1 LFSFALFFKILLIIL
16 ILLRIRDF
24 INSRSKST
32 IVIFGIILVLLVGLI
47 DLVTGVAFSFSIFYL
62 IPISL
67 VAWYAGKS
75 QALSVA
81 VIGAVAW
88 LWCDMQD
95 IQRYTNQ
102 AIPYWNALV
111 RFGFFVVVIYLISAL
126 KVLNDELEKKVRS
139 RTSDLI
145 AEINERKNTEKELH
159 RKSEKLRQL
168 IKRTQNI
175 REEENSKIAREI
187 HDVLGQALTA
197 IKIETISLSKKFSNN
212 SELVDRLFVVVNTVD
227 DTIKSIREIS
237 TRLRPRLLDEL
248 GLLPAVELQLREFQT
263 RTGIRCNL
271 SASDENLK
279 LDSTVSTAL
288 FRIFQEAITNVA
300 RHAEATNV
308 KIRINNSAAKTGLL
322 TMEIIDNGIGLPHD
336 YSEKSQSLG
345 ILGMKE
351 RAQILGGTIDF
362 ISAEDWG
369 TAVIVNI
376 PINNTTD

>member
-1 LFSFALFFKILLIIL
+1 LCFCIILFGSAYYIVLLKIREYINRISKTTIVIVSLFLILLI
-16 ILLRIRDF
+16 
-24 INSRSKST
+24 
-32 IVIFGIILVLLVGLI
+32 GLI
-47 DLVTGVAFSFSIFYL
+47 DFFTGVEFSVSIFYL

-67 VAWYAGKS
+67 VTWYAGKYE
-75 QALSVA
+75 ALFTA
-81 VIGAVAW
+81 VICALIW
-88 LWCDMQD
+88 LYADMQD
-95 IQRYTNQ
+95 IQRYSVS

-111 RFGFFVVVIYLISAL
+111 RFGFFLVVVYLVNAL
-126 KVLNDELEKKVRS
+126 KVLNNELERKVKN
-139 RTSDLI
+139 RTIDLM
-145 AEINERKNTEKELH
+145 AEINERKNTEEELY

-187 HDVLGQALTA
+187 HDVLGQSLTA
-197 IKIETISLSKKFSNN
+197 IKIETVSMSKKYSNN
-212 SELVDRLFVVVNTVD
+212 TELVDRLFGVVNTID
-227 DTIKSIREIS
+227 DTIKSVREIS

-248 GLLPAVELQLREFQT
+248 GLLPAIEHQLREFQT
-263 RTGIRCNL
+263 RTGIRCSL
-271 SASDENLK
+271 TSVDENLK
-279 LDSTVSTAL
+279 LNSTVSTAL

-308 KIRINNSAAKTGLL
+308 KVRINNTSSPNCTL

-336 YSEKSQSLG
+336 YLEKSQSLG

-369 TAVIVNI
+369 TAVVVNV
-376 PINNTTD
+376 PTNNSETD